1 MRLASVRLA
10 WLAVALGVVGIAA
23 LSFLDGDSGVLAW
36 RRYRDDLATARA
48 RIAELR
54 QEVSQLEA
62 EAQHLRADPLAQ
74 ERAIREDLGLALPG
88 DVVVVLPPSSTEP

>member
-62 EAQHLRADPLAQ
+62 EAQHLRDDPLAQ